1 MRKFYLLG
9 LFWFLLV
16 PNVRAESNTAS
27 VNVEKSKAGT
37 AEISSV
43 NSSEG
48 SGMLIV
54 NRPYDIELVAEKGS
68 HASLTMS
75 VCGFSF
81 NLLIKTDTVE
91 TKLDGTKVS
100 TPGDWENVLTSKTL
114 TKSGPLQDPGQTLP
128 DYYPDAQQGD
138 IVETEFKYKVKV
150 VPAAGIRLP
159 EEEEEASDVSSVPRY
174 VAPAEPRVIFG
185 DGQCCGGGMTSS
197 YLPSEVDALTLNDV
211 ENVHMAAEYEVS
223 LGGVIPPG
231 QRYGIPNGRYVLSLN
246 PNESVFP
253 PTLNSALRLYGLEGS
268 PGIPA
273 PDSVREVF
281 LNPKHVVVVKT
292 HGSKITSA
300 VYLTTAYSAAY
311 YDPDPQVLASLVPLS
326 RVEITRTVNGST
338 NERTL
343 VFSQFEG
350 ASSVAK
356 RVDKYTASS
365 NEATWEFDG
374 GKRIERGT
382 KLVET
387 ETPTSANDYLR
398 SRITQTME
406 ISENQGGQMIPVSY
420 SRTINEVNK
429 DPSFPVHF
437 IRLKEEVT
445 GVPGALRKT
454 TYQKEGSSFIVIKSY
469 EQADTLN
476 EYLVDSRAVSGTTS
490 YRPWLSAPVDGKG
503 VLKVRDRRDNIN
515 NEVQLENVAP
525 TASSAFPG
533 QNLTYLYKDRQSTLT
548 TSAVLGADG
557 HTVSIQREVHERKE
571 VMGHADGSP
580 SQPAW
585 RKYILDYQLDREAYD
600 GSPRAFPPTDPH
612 GSIMIRGS
620 LLRRVDVSGKVQEY
634 GQERPFAVPGGT
646 DPSYYPAAQGP
657 FKISIVTSD
666 LTITLPSMTGTSIKV
681 PNKTTR
687 VVSIRGKF
695 GAASE
700 STQVWTGV
708 TWENLS
714 VERYFYNTQG
724 KMLSVT
730 RDGDTVQS
738 YSRPNET
745 TETVTDAYGAVTT
758 HVTDTEGNPVS
769 VTQEGAAAT
778 GTWEAQPAITTTY
791 SEAWETSGSSST
803 IIGKRNMVTRSAGG
817 LTQQEFDVTSLGGR
831 PLSRTDAGGIV
842 TSYSSSGGSG
852 FPTETVSRASGQVT
866 YTSSRYLDGRPHSQE
881 GTGQA
886 KRVITYEVITTGQQ
900 GIRETETLMDGET
913 PVGTNTRL
921 MSGDGVL
928 LSQTVEG
935 VTTSFNYDQSG
946 RLVKTITSGP
956 NGNRVYLYEYDFRD
970 LAVKEGLDVNGDGAL
985 TANSADVMVERE
997 RHYELD
1003 SGVWWL
1009 VHRESRYLVDG
1020 NETAKQTTTRRE
1032 KQGTGSGSLV
1042 TITYPDEAVETS
1054 TTTVAGKVVTTV
1066 VTSTRFPGRS
1076 QTQIQYNG
1084 KLVSS
1089 QDFSQTTP
1097 VLYRYDALG
1106 RQTQV
1111 VDASQYAVST
1121 QVYDSATGRI
1131 SSSSNSANETT
1142 TYGYYPATHVNAGQ
1156 VAWIKNPADEQ
1167 TDYAYNKFGRVTQQS
1182 GAGSQF
1188 LTYNY
1193 NGAGQ
1198 LNYLETTPAPY
1209 PTAPVR
1215 RMFNWQGQRL
1225 LGRTYGVGAG
1235 GVSYQYNTDGS
1246 LHERT
1251 WAGTGANRTTVYSYH
1266 PTGQLSG
1273 INYPDA
1279 TPDVGMTYDRAGRL
1293 KTLSDDGGLHTYNYS
1308 TNGDVQETVAGGLLD
1323 GLVLTKRVN
1332 SAGEVLAIEWSF
1344 AGVSQK
1350 ASYTYDSQSRL
1361 ENASLGP
1368 VNGSPLVT
1376 ANYGYHP
1383 GTRRV
1388 QTLTRPIASGDPL
1401 IGTQTVD
1408 VAGRLDTS
1416 IWQRGS
1422 TVYGSYDYGL
1432 DAAGR
1437 RTTELREDGTRLE
1450 YDYNDRGELTS
1461 AVRRRMSDASLRP
1474 DWTHGYAYDNSGNR
1488 TNTLTPEGETLSY
1501 NIQLA
1506 LGSSEVVFG
1515 KGMASKS
1522 WLRGRANPQA
1532 EVKVDG
1538 LATTR
1543 EGETWRHLLALPA
1556 PWASQFTTIS
1566 ATRNDLTPVPAPL
1579 TQTVRL
1585 RANTRTAEPL
1595 PGLHDERGNL
1605 KADANWIYTWDA
1617 ENRLV
1622 AQEMRFQGVPGE
1634 SNEYVKKLEFRYD
1647 GKGRRIWK
1655 RESHHLMS
1663 ANGFLLG
1670 ANWTPRKETIYIWQD
1685 WTLVAEFS
1693 TPLWQTSSL
1702 KLKRSYLWGL
1712 DVNGTLGG
1720 AGGVGG
1726 LLWVADYVPNHSE
1739 SNRQLAPWY
1748 DGNGNVMGWVEN
1760 EGAQKLPLHRLEYD
1774 PFGKLLVDD
1783 AVRVARTK
1791 KQRDLNVSAW
1801 DLDRPPFTFSTKYED
1816 VESGLLY
1823 YGYRYYAPEMG
1834 RWLSRDPIGEQGGI
1848 NLYGMCYND
1857 PVNFIDTDGRAPMN
1871 GGVGGPQVVPPG
1883 GYPRTPDKPE
1893 NRSWDSSNLEQLL
1906 AKVDS
1911 EGQVGKKCDE
1921 CLLAKVRELKKDI
1934 LRFAIKW
1941 NKNSKEW
1948 CKGNECSEQAEKL
1961 ANEIRDNLLKP
1972 RKLENGFVDPKSLL
1986 WDTAVAGG
1994 NKIPPYFT
2002 WLDRRTN
2009 HNVVQVNPLVT
2020 AGLFC
2025 GFKSFYID
2033 AFKGN
2038 WWQHQNSNNGIDT
2051 GPWSEFQ
2058 FNYPWP
2064 VK

>member
-1 MRKFYLLG
+1 
-9 LFWFLLV
+9 
-16 PNVRAESNTAS
+16 
-27 VNVEKSKAGT
+27 
-37 AEISSV
+37 
-43 NSSEG
+43 
-48 SGMLIV
+48 
-54 NRPYDIELVAEKGS
+54 
-68 HASLTMS
+68 
-75 VCGFSF
+75 
-81 NLLIKTDTVE
+81 
-91 TKLDGTKVS
+91 
-100 TPGDWENVLTSKTL
+100 
-114 TKSGPLQDPGQTLP
+114 
-128 DYYPDAQQGD
+128 
-138 IVETEFKYKVKV
+138 
-150 VPAAGIRLP
+150 
-159 EEEEEASDVSSVPRY
+159 
-174 VAPAEPRVIFG
+174 
-185 DGQCCGGGMTSS
+185 
-197 YLPSEVDALTLNDV
+197 
-211 ENVHMAAEYEVS
+211 
-223 LGGVIPPG
+223 
-231 QRYGIPNGRYVLSLN
+231 
-246 PNESVFP
+246 
-253 PTLNSALRLYGLEGS
+253 
-268 PGIPA
+268 
-273 PDSVREVF
+273 
-281 LNPKHVVVVKT
+281 
-292 HGSKITSA
+292 
-300 VYLTTAYSAAY
+300 
-311 YDPDPQVLASLVPLS
+311 
-326 RVEITRTVNGST
+326 
-338 NERTL
+338 
-343 VFSQFEG
+343 
-350 ASSVAK
+350 
-356 RVDKYTASS
+356 
-365 NEATWEFDG
+365 
-374 GKRIERGT
+374 
-382 KLVET
+382 
-387 ETPTSANDYLR
+387 
-398 SRITQTME
+398 ME
-406 ISENQGGQMIPVSY
+406 ISESQGTQKIPVSY
-420 SRTINEVNK
+420 SRKMHEVIK
-429 DPSFPVHF
+429 EPSLPKHY
-437 IRLKEEVT
+437 IRLKQEVT
-445 GVPGALRKT
+445 GNTGALRKI
-454 TYQKEGSSFIVIKSY
+454 TYDRGNHGFIVVKTY
-469 EQADTLN
+469 ELADTAN
-476 EYLVDSRAVSGTTS
+476 EHLVDARAILEGGTALYQTF
-490 YRPWLSAPVDGKG
+490 YRPWLNEPIEGKG
-503 VLKVRDRRDNIN
+503 VLKLKETISQGSSSFFLELTPASATYPFQDGDR
-515 NEVQLENVAP
+515 
-525 TASSAFPG
+525 TH
-533 QNLTYLYKDRQSTLT
+533 LYDDLRRPQIDYSITTVDGYSTRFQREFHER
-548 TSAVLGADG
+548 SKVLG
-557 HTVSIQREVHERKE
+557 HTTGASN
-571 VMGHADGSP
+571 
-580 SQPAW
+580 QPPW
-585 RKYILDYQLDREAYD
+585 RKYILDYQYDREAYD
-600 GSPRAFPPTDPH
+600 GSPRPYQFGAPH
-612 GSIMIRGS
+612 ASIMVRGS

-634 GQERPFAVPGGT
+634 GQERPFTVPAGT

-657 FKISIVTSD
+657 FKVTNNTSD
-666 LTITLPSMTGTSIKV
+666 LTITMPSMNGTSIKV

-695 GAASE
+695 GTASE
-700 STQVWTGV
+700 SKQVWTGE
-708 TWENLS
+708 TWGNLS
-714 VERYFYNTQG
+714 VERYFYNAQG
-724 KMLSVT
+724 KLLSVT

-738 YSRPNET
+738 YSRPNES
-745 TETVTDAYGAVTT
+745 TVTSTDAYGAVTT
-758 HVTDTEGNPVS
+758 HVRDTDGNLVS
-769 VTQEGAAAT
+769 VTQEGAAAM
-778 GTWEAQPAITTTY
+778 GAWEAQPAITTSY
-791 SEAWETSGSSST
+791 SETWETSGSSS
-803 IIGKRNMVTRSAGG
+803 IVIGKRNTVTRSAGG
-817 LTQQEFDVTSLGGR
+817 LTQQEVNITGLEGVPVS
-831 PLSRTDAGGIV
+831 SIDAGGII
-842 TSYSSSGGSG
+842 TNYSSSGMNG
-852 FPTETVSRASGQVT
+852 FPTEIVSRASGQVT
-866 YTSSRYLDGRPHSQE
+866 YTSSRYLDGRPHSQA

-970 LAVKEGLDVNGDGAL
+970 LAVKEGLDVNGDGIL

-997 RHYELD
+997 RYYELD

-1020 NETAKQTTTRRE
+1020 NDTAKQTTTRRE

-1054 TTTVAGKVVTTV
+1054 TTTVSGKVVTTV
-1066 VTSTRFPGRS
+1066 VTSTRFPGRN

-1142 TYGYYPATHVNAGQ
+1142 TYGYHPATHVNAGQ

-1182 GAGSQF
+1182 GTGSQF

-1198 LNYLETTPAPY
+1198 LNYLETTPVPY
-1209 PTAPVR
+1209 PTASVR
-1215 RMFNWQGQRL
+1215 RQFNWQGQRL

-1308 TNGDVQETVAGGLLD
+1308 TNGDVQETVSGGLLD

-1350 ASYTYDSQSRL
+1350 ASYTYDSQFRL

-1388 QTLTRPIASGDPL
+1388 QTLTRPIAGGDPL

-1422 TVYGSYDYGL
+1422 TIYGSYDYGL

-1437 RTTELREDGTRLE
+1437 RTTELREDGSRLE

-1461 AVRRRMSDASLRP
+1461 TVRRRMSDASLRP

-1488 TNTLTPEGETLSY
+1488 TSTLTPEGETLSY

-1543 EGETWRHLLALPA
+1543 EGETWRHLLALPT
-1556 PWASQFTTIS
+1556 PWRSQITTIT

-1622 AQEMRFQGVPGE
+1622 AQEMRFQGAVGE

-1655 RESHHLMS
+1655 RESLHLMS
-1663 ANGFLLG
+1663 GNGILLG
-1670 ANWTPRKETIYIWQD
+1670 PNWTPRKETIYIWQD

-1760 EGAQKLPLHRLEYD
+1760 EGAQKLPLYRLEYD

-1783 AVRVARTK
+1783 AVRVAMTK
-1791 KQRDLNVSAW
+1791 KQRDLNVYSG

-1816 VESGLLY
+1816 AESGLLY
-1823 YGYRYYAPEMG
+1823 YGYRYYAPEIG
-1834 RWLSRDPIGEQGGI
+1834 RWLSRDPIEEEGGI
-1848 NLYGMCYND
+1848 NLYGMVDND
-1857 PVNFIDTDGRAPMN
+1857 PVNHWDVLGLKTLSEHLQDKMEHLYNHHPNEVGSQRDLTLIPPGAKKTDCITYVGTVLAYAYEQVGQPDVSKEIMKRLKRGVILAQYLQSQGWKAVYFNPDTDDKKSGMNRTGDPARRVPGSNEYDPYNSYYLYAKKGSIHGLNINGYVINFEARTTIENPGFIASLFGYGPKTVPVSAPVDLAGLTKLKRVKFGYGMTQ
-1871 GGVGGPQVVPPG
+1871 GGVHTWLYGSGNVYEVHWKGIAPGFSAAYYTSPGPDLLYERKSFEDFVRPTWVRFGVVMVPP
-1883 GYPRTPDKPE
+1883 
-1893 NRSWDSSNLEQLL
+1893 
-1906 AKVDS
+1906 
-1911 EGQVGKKCDE
+1911 
-1921 CLLAKVRELKKDI
+1921 
-1934 LRFAIKW
+1934 
-1941 NKNSKEW
+1941 
-1948 CKGNECSEQAEKL
+1948 
-1961 ANEIRDNLLKP
+1961 DN
-1972 RKLENGFVDPKSLL
+1972 G
-1986 WDTAVAGG
+1986 
-1994 NKIPPYFT
+1994 
-2002 WLDRRTN
+2002 
-2009 HNVVQVNPLVT
+2009 
-2020 AGLFC
+2020 
-2025 GFKSFYID
+2025 
-2033 AFKGN
+2033 
-2038 WWQHQNSNNGIDT
+2038 
-2051 GPWSEFQ
+2051 EF
-2058 FNYPWP
+2058 
-2064 VK
+2064 